1 VGVEWSAPQACEV
14 FGGKAE
20 LGQNLLVRNALAT
33 VEGGARGGNLA
44 GFFLRDRLIVH
55 GGMSE
60 TAGDRIGHHGEQMH
74 DRGNLAGSQ
83 TLDQFM
89 SLLFFVRSMV
99 CHKNPFQSD
108 PHEEED
114 RRRFIFSA

>member
-1 VGVEWSAPQACEV
+1 VRVEWSTPEACEV

-20 LGQNLLVRNALAT
+20 LGQNFLVRNALTT

-44 GFFLRDRLIVH
+44 GFFLRHRLIVH
-55 GGMSE
+55 RGMSE
-60 TAGDRIGHHGEQMH
+60 TAGDRIGHHGKQMH
-74 DRGNLAGSQ
+74 DGGNLAGNQ

-99 CHKNPFQSD
+99 CHKDPFQSD

-114 RRRFIFSA
+114 RKRFISPA